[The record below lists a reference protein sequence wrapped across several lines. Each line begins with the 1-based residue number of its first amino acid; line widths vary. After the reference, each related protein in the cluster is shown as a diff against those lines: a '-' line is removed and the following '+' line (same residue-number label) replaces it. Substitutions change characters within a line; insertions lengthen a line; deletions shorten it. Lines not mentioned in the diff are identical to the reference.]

1 MSTRGI
7 YGFRK
12 NGEDKLTYNH
22 YDSYFSYLGENII
35 NFVKETPIQELNK
48 IYDNLILVNE
58 DDIPTKEQWK
68 HLNECN
74 IEKPEKS
81 VYTLVK
87 KENDLIDWYSALRDF
102 QGNLNIYK
110 SGLKYMTNQKK
121 PQKNNRYGIT
131 KFEGYYP
138 CKLFHK
144 MAFSKIQTCDT
155 NHLIDFLEK
164 KYDKITSR

>member
-35 NFVKETPIQELNK
+35 NFVN
-48 IYDNLILVNE
+48 
-58 DDIPTKEQWK
+58 
-68 HLNECN
+68 
-74 IEKPEKS
+74 
-81 VYTLVK
+81 
-87 KENDLIDWYSALRDF
+87 
-102 QGNLNIYK
+102 
-110 SGLKYMTNQKK
+110 
-121 PQKNNRYGIT
+121 
-131 KFEGYYP
+131 
-138 CKLFHK
+138 HK
-144 MAFSKIQTCDT
+144 MPFSKIQTCDT